1 MVSVSIPVAAC
12 VLFCGN
18 TVDNKVAAVIAVK
31 SSDDVE
37 QSCFA
42 RTARAQ
48 NRNKLIAAEFKAHA
62 AQCVLNKIAGFILF
76 GNFFYFKHFSLP
88 PDRNLRTGSRRS
100 ACIQYNAESLKK
112 H

>member
-31 SSDDVE
+31 PSDDVE

-62 AQCVLNKIAGFILF
+62 AQCVLF

>member
-18 TVDNKVAAVIAVK
+18 TVDNKVAAVIA
-31 SSDDVE
+31 
-37 QSCFA
+37 
-42 RTARAQ
+42 
-48 NRNKLIAAEFKAHA
+48 AEFKANA

>member
-31 SSDDVE
+31 PSDDIE

-48 NRNKLIAAEFKAHA
+48 NRNKLIAAEFKANA

-76 GNFFYFKHFSLP
+76 GNFFISSTF
-88 PDRNLRTGSRRS
+88 RCLRTEICGPDPVDPPAYS
-100 ACIQYNAESLKK
+100 ITQN

>member
-31 SSDDVE
+31 PPDDVE

-76 GNFFYFKHFSLP
+76 GNFFLFQALFVASGQKFA
-88 PDRNLRTGSRRS
+88 DRIPSIRLHTV
-100 ACIQYNAESLKK
+100 
-112 H
+112 